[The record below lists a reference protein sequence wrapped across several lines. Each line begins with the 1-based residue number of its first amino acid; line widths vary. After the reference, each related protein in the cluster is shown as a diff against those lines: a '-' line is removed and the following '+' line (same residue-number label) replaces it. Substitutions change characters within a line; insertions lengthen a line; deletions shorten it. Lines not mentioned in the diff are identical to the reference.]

1 MIYAIFATLLLAI
14 RVSAQQ
20 WAQLA
25 PTGVGP
31 TSRTYDHVAAEYHAK
46 RLDRSINQTRIDQLY
61 ALCQPNALILDLG
74 CDPGFYSATIRPQC
88 HRAVDADL
96 SRGMIDFARCEYPGP
111 SIHTD
116 MRRLVKKPSG
126 GLT

>member
-1 MIYAIFATLLLAI
+1 MIYAIFATLLLAD
-14 RVSAQQ
+14 RASAQQ

-25 PTGVGP
+25 PTGAGP
-31 TSRTYDHVAAEYHAK
+31 TSHTYDHVAAEYNAK
-46 RLDRSINQTRIDQLY
+46 RLDRSIIQTRIDQLC
-61 ALCQPNALILDLG
+61 ALCRPNALILDLG
-74 CDPGFYSATIRPQC
+74 CGPGFYSATIRPQR
-88 HRAVDADL
+88 HRAVGADL
-96 SRGMIDFARCEYPGP
+96 SRSMIDFARCEYPGT

>member
-31 TSRTYDHVAAEYHAK
+31 
-46 RLDRSINQTRIDQLY
+46 
-61 ALCQPNALILDLG
+61 
-74 CDPGFYSATIRPQC
+74 GFYSATIRPQR
-88 HRAVDADL
+88 HRAVGADL
-96 SRGMIDFARCEYPGP
+96 SRGMIDFARSEYPGP